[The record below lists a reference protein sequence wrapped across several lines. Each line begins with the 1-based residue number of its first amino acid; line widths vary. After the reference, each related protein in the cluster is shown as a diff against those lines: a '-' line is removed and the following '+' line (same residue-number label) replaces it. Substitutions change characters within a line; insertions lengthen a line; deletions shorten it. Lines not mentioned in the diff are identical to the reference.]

1 MGSVWCHA
9 HKRMEEDT
17 DYIDFPVSPTFLGAY
32 YEQGL
37 TQRRPF
43 EAEQKPPTLLEES
56 RVYTN
61 NPIVNDDELWR
72 RIDSQNKQIAELRA
86 QIKELY
92 SRPQNQQSRQ
102 REINPNPE
110 GRVQRDIDVSSGD

>member
-1 MGSVWCHA
+1 MGSQWCHA
-9 HKRMEEDT
+9 HQRMEEDT
-17 DYIDFPVSPTFLGAY
+17 DLIDYPVSPTFLGAY

-43 EAEQKPPTLLEES
+43 ESESKPPTGLEEA

-72 RIDSQNKQIAELRA
+72 RIESQNKQIAELRA

-92 SRPQNQQSRQ
+92 SAPQRQQSV
-102 REINPNPE
+102 N
-110 GRVQRDIDVSSGD
+110 RVQRDINVGD

>member
-1 MGSVWCHA
+1 MGSTWCHA

-17 DYIDFPVSPTFLGAY
+17 DLIDYPVSPTFLGAF

-56 RVYTN
+56 RGYTN

-110 GRVQRDIDVSSGD
+110 GRVQRDINVSSGD